1 LVLCHLRMSISSFSP
16 ELLSL
21 VFSFLPRITS
31 DPFDSDF
38 SALANALLV
47 CRLWRQVG
55 ESPVLWRDSKLMV
68 TSTEILAAF
77 CEGNLPPRFDL
88 VKSLEITNSVI
99 GHGSMFHMEDL
110 PKPFQQLEERLSRE
124 DTCIEN
130 ISIFPLKMVSLS
142 SFFEKVNKASQIG
155 QCNLFPMVTSKIR
168 MVRARTMHRETMLH
182 ITFLKELIHKLAI
195 SHIKLRMLDLRGM
208 EVALVGPNGR
218 DTMREQLT
226 RTGTKLLY
234 DEDNLVIEKNRT
246 W

>member
-1 LVLCHLRMSISSFSP
+1 M
-16 ELLSL
+16 
-21 VFSFLPRITS
+21 
-31 DPFDSDF
+31 D
-38 SALANALLV
+38 
-47 CRLWRQVG
+47 
-55 ESPVLWRDSKLMV
+55 KK
-68 TSTEILAAF
+68 
-77 CEGNLPPRFDL
+77 NLYARFDL

-195 SHIKLRMLDLRGM
+195 GHIKLRMLDLRGM
-208 EVALVGPNGR
+208 EVVLSNLSIILNLIFQCSPFFFFKKVALVGPNGR